1 MTTPQQMK
9 QDEDDA
15 LERERELMA
24 QLIDASKIAN
34 ESKEPSMTQTILGR
48 GAFYIGLISI
58 LAVLGAGIHQIIDW
72 MRQ

>member
-1 MTTPQQMK
+1 MK

>member
-1 MTTPQQMK
+1 MTPQQMK

-15 LERERELMA
+15 LDRERELMA

-34 ESKEPSMTQTILGR
+34 EAKEPSMTQTILGR

>member
-1 MTTPQQMK
+1 MK

-34 ESKEPSMTQTILGR
+34 KDKEPSLTQTILGR

>member
-1 MTTPQQMK
+1 MK

-48 GAFYIGLISI
+48 GAFYLGLISI

>member
-48 GAFYIGLISI
+48 GAFYLGLISI